1 MLVGDI
7 ISNNVITLTVDD
19 DVKKAFEVMKANN
32 IRHIPVLDGQ
42 ELVGIVTN
50 TDLRQVLIPSR
61 SEGSENVYYF
71 TSKFSTVEEI
81 MTKTPIIISPQAD
94 VEEAAALL
102 QHYKIGGLP
111 VVQDNELVGM
121 ITETD
126 ILGVFVEIM
135 GVIKYS
141 SRVEVSLGEDAEAFQ
156 NVSQIIRENGAEIIS
171 VGMSP
176 LEEQKKRVYYFR
188 LDTDDINSIAE
199 SLKDNGYDVV
209 SATSA

>member
-50 TDLRQVLIPSR
+50 TDLRHVLIPSR